1 MLLYRLL
8 VRNDYEQK
16 INYEQP
22 QGQICFTEFHINTS
36 FCTNFICKK
45 SQTRKTCMEKR
56 GRCFMQPNLINT
68 VNKYDQL
75 EHCSWLLFQTIVPA
89 KKLHKSLTQVILV
102 IVQYRDFLVK
112 TNKLHIKIIEQ
123 EIKKKKKQSHNI
135 N

>member
-22 QGQICFTEFHINTS
+22 QSQICFTEFHINTS

-45 SQTRKTCMEKR
+45 SQTRKTCMKKH

-75 EHCSWLLFQTIVPA
+75 EHCSWLLYQTVVPA
-89 KKLHKSLTQVILV
+89 KTITQVVNTSHIGNCA
-102 IVQYRDFLVK
+102 VQGFFGE
-112 TNKLHIKIIEQ
+112 N
-123 EIKKKKKQSHNI
+123 
-135 N
+135 